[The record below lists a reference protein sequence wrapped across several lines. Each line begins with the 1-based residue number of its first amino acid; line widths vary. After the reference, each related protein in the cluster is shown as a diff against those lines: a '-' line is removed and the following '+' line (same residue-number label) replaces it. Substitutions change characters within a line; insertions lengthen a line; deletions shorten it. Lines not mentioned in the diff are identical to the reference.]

1 MAFPWTYE
9 NEVEDINRV
18 IRLRK
23 SKDRQNIG
31 QKKKGQTK
39 VYKTKD
45 RVTQNWNG
53 K

>member
-1 MAFPWTYE
+1 MWRFRGPMKT
-9 NEVEDINRV
+9 R
-18 IRLRK
+18 
-23 SKDRQNIG
+23 DRQNIG

-53 K
+53 KQFLLH